1 MKQDQDQPN
10 KKSFGRDAE
19 ETNQVNDMHAGR
31 SHNEERDEKIKD
43 DPSSKR
49 IRNER
54 HGTKYNPNKRIRP
67 LL

>member
-10 KKSFGRDAE
+10 KKNFGRDAE
-19 ETNQVNDMHAGR
+19 ETNQVNHMHTG
-31 SHNEERDEKIKD
+31 SQNNERDEKIKD
-43 DPSSKR
+43 DQNTKR

-54 HGTKYNPNKRIRP
+54 HGIKYNPNKRIRP

>member
-1 MKQDQDQPN
+1 MKQHQNQPKN
-10 KKSFGRDAE
+10 FGRDAE
-19 ETNQVNDMHAGR
+19 EINQVNDMHAA
-31 SHNEERDEKIKD
+31 SHSDERNEKIKD